1 MSLRYYNPNTNQ
13 TATVNSDKADADG
26 NVWVE
31 IDGQMPVKI
40 NWEEFLK
47 EFNGLGINFN
57 KCYGE
62 IK

>member
-47 EFNGLGINFN
+47 EFNGLVDGYN
-57 KCYGE
+57 
-62 IK
+62 

>member
-1 MSLRYYNPNTNQ
+1 MSRYIDKDGQ
-13 TATVNSDKADADG
+13 IAKVISDKADADG

-31 IDGQMPVKI
+31 IDGQIPVKI

-47 EFNGLGINFN
+47 RFSLGA
-57 KCYGE
+57 

>member
-31 IDGQMPVKI
+31 IDGQMPFKI

-47 EFNGLGINFN
+47 EFNSLGVNFN
-57 KCYGE
+57 KYYGE